1 MQRKVLLLAPL
12 AAIPLLCLIFYGMGG
27 GKGMAKADNT
37 ATTKGFNSTLPM
49 PRTDPAGQTDKMGF
63 YDKAGKDS
71 VKLSEERRRDPFYQ
85 RDTTTHHTQPVGV
98 MNLPG
103 RQNPDASADKVL
115 AQLQQLQQ
123 TLHEPNTNNA
133 GNNAIPLQDSKGTP
147 AVPDMQRVIQKLQKQ
162 AGEDPPDP
170 ELAKMDG
177 MLDKI
182 LRIQHPEQFSDSVKA
197 NPKSLDSVYRLTKER
212 DDPSVTPSVQA
223 AFYYIGED
231 EHPDSSVTNT
241 ISAVVEGDQTLVAGA
256 TIALRL
262 TESAVLH
269 KTAIPKGTL
278 VYGMVSLAGDRLK
291 VLVSSIRVQNAICPV
306 SLTAYDQDGL
316 PGIKVPGA
324 IGRDAAKESADQAI
338 GTVGGTT
345 SLDPSFGAQAASAG
359 IQAAR
364 TFLSRKVRLVRV
376 SVKSG
381 YRVLLRNDH

>member
-1 MQRKVLLLAPL
+1 
-12 AAIPLLCLIFYGMGG
+12 MGG
-27 GKGMAKADNT
+27 GKGKTKEDNT
-37 ATTKGFNSTLPM
+37 AVTKGFNSTLPL

-85 RDTTTHHTQPVGV
+85 RDTANRQAHPVAE
-98 MNLPG
+98 MHLPG

-123 TLHEPNTNNA
+123 SLHESATNNA
-133 GNNAIPLQDSKGTP
+133 GNNFTTLQDSKGTP
-147 AVPDMQRVIQKLQKQ
+147 AIANVQQLMQKLQKQ
-162 AGEDPPDP
+162 SGVDPPDP

-182 LRIQHPEQFSDSVKA
+182 LRIQHPEQFADSIKT

-212 DDPSVTPSVQA
+212 EDAPFKSPVQT

-231 EHPDSSVTNT
+231 EQADSSVANT
-241 ISAVVEGDQTLVAGA
+241 ISAVVEGDQTLMAGA

-291 VLVSSIRVQNAICPV
+291 VLVSSIRVQNAICTV
-306 SLTAYDQDGL
+306 SLNAYDQDGL

-364 TFLSRKVRLVRV
+364 TFLSRKVRLVQV